1 MAADVVFTAES
12 PWYTNSYTWNKITE
26 YAKNRQDEPSQGRY
40 QEYLDVLGIDF
51 TFLPDDKAVEIAQ
64 WLSELIGR
72 MLAEDAIGPSEAD
85 RAHAQELV
93 SKLNSE
99 IQTRNRSS

>member
-26 YAKNRQDEPSQGRY
+26 YAQNCQDELSQVDF
-40 QEYLDVLGIDF
+40 QEYLDVLGVDF
-51 TFLPDDKAVEIAQ
+51 TFLPDDKAVEVAK
-64 WLSELIGR
+64 WLSGVIER

-99 IQTRNRSS
+99 VHVRKHPR

>member
-26 YAKNRQDEPSQGRY
+26 YAQNCQDELSQGNC
-40 QEYLDVLGIDF
+40 QEYLDVLGVDF
-51 TFLPDDKAVEIAQ
+51 TFLPDYKAVDVAK
-64 WLSELIGR
+64 WLSGVIER
-72 MLAEDAIGPSEAD
+72 MLAEGAIGPSEAD

-99 IQTRNRSS
+99 IRARNSQD

>member
-1 MAADVVFTAES
+1 MAADVVFTVES

-26 YAKNRQDEPSQGRY
+26 YAQNCQDELSQGDC
-40 QEYLDVLGIDF
+40 QEYLDVLGVDF
-51 TFLPDDKAVEIAQ
+51 TSLPDGKAVEVAK
-64 WLSELIGR
+64 WLSGVIER
-72 MLAEDAIGPSEAD
+72 MLAEDEIGPSAAD

-99 IQTRNRSS
+99 IQVRKRQD